1 MKSYVKSLTKSR
13 VTHSMSLVMNLDT
26 SEDSDIHLSFA
37 PKADE
42 DFNDGGFG
50 QRADVAQGVLLLQ

>member
-1 MKSYVKSLTKSR
+1 MVRQIQVRRTAC
-13 VTHSMSLVMNLDT
+13 MSLVIPDA
-26 SEDSDIHLSFA
+26 SEDNSNIHKSLA

-42 DFNDGGFG
+42 DFNDGGFS